1 MQDVAGIGGELR
13 EARKDMALQAAE
25 MREMGDMTD
34 EMLGHV
40 ENLTT
45 AFHQIDAEQNR
56 GNVVN
61 PEIVKS
67 TPVHVQCYYI

>member
-1 MQDVAGIGGELR
+1 MQDVAGIGGELH

-25 MREMGDMTD
+25 MREMSDMTD

-45 AFHQIDAEQNR
+45 VFHQIDVEQNR
-56 GNVVN
+56 GDVVN
-61 PEIVKS
+61 PNIVKS
-67 TPVHVQCYYI
+67 TSVHV

>member
-1 MQDVAGIGGELR
+1 
-13 EARKDMALQAAE
+13 

-45 AFHQIDAEQNR
+45 VFHQIAAEQKR
-56 GNVVN
+56 EDVVN
-61 PEIVKS
+61 PNVVKS
-67 TPVHVQCYYI
+67 TPVHV

>member
-1 MQDVAGIGGELR
+1 
-13 EARKDMALQAAE
+13 

-34 EMLGHV
+34 EMLGRV

-45 AFHQIDAEQNR
+45 AFHQIDAEQQR

-61 PEIVKS
+61 PNIVKKYTCACTRYS
-67 TPVHVQCYYI
+67 L

>member
-1 MQDVAGIGGELR
+1 
-13 EARKDMALQAAE
+13 MALQAAE

-45 AFHQIDAEQNR
+45 IFHQIDAEQLKR
-56 GNVVN
+56 
-61 PEIVKS
+61 ECCKS
-67 TPVHVQCYYI
+67 

>member
-1 MQDVAGIGGELR
+1 
-13 EARKDMALQAAE
+13 MALQAAE

-45 AFHQIDAEQNR
+45 VFHQIDAEQQK
-56 GNVVN
+56 GNVV
-61 PEIVKS
+61 KS
-67 TPVHVQCYYI
+67 WYCKKYTCACTGYCI

>member
-1 MQDVAGIGGELR
+1 
-13 EARKDMALQAAE
+13 MALQAAE

-34 EMLGHV
+34 EMLRHA

-45 AFHQIDAEQNR
+45 AFHQIDAEQKR

-61 PEIVKS
+61 L
-67 TPVHVQCYYI
+67 TL

>member
-1 MQDVAGIGGELR
+1 
-13 EARKDMALQAAE
+13 MAE
-25 MREMGDMTD
+25 RREMENMKD

-56 GNVVN
+56 GNIVN
-61 PEIVKS
+61 PNIVKS
-67 TPVHVQCYYI
+67 TPVHVQGY

>member
-45 AFHQIDAEQNR
+45 AFHQIDAE
-56 GNVVN
+56 
-61 PEIVKS
+61 
-67 TPVHVQCYYI
+67 

>member
-1 MQDVAGIGGELR
+1 
-13 EARKDMALQAAE
+13 MALQAAE

-34 EMLGHV
+34 EMMGHV

-45 AFHQIDAEQNR
+45 VFHQIDAEQQR

-61 PEIVKS
+61 PDIVKS
-67 TPVHVQCYYI
+67 TPVHV